1 MNKWTV
7 AFLAVFIM
15 VAANTFAA
23 GDNTAPSI
31 PAGDTTATCNFATS
45 GTVKFRARW
54 VLSEYECPA
63 GHYLPKNNTSCVG
76 ADTIC
81 EADHYC
87 TGGTYTYSTTEDQ
100 GMQACPT
107 GMKSPAGSKSANDC
121 GYILH
126 VGDSIIYLHKQNA
139 NTGKPRLAVKV
150 GAQTYYA
157 NMTPTT
163 SGAKQMTSG
172 SDATKLHIKLGDTDY
187 TVYDNSVFYQE

>member
-23 GDNTAPSI
+23 GDNTAPAI

-121 GYILH
+121 GYLLH
-126 VGDSIIYLHKQNA
+126 IGNDKLYLRKNKQ
-139 NTGKPRLAVKV
+139 GSPSLAVQV
-150 GAQTYYA
+150 GGNTYYA
-157 NMTPTT
+157 NMTPVSEGSKPMT
-163 SGAKQMTSG
+163 SGAS
-172 SDATKLHIKLGDTDY
+172 SKLHVISDGVHY
-187 TVYDNSVFYQE
+187 TVHDNSVE